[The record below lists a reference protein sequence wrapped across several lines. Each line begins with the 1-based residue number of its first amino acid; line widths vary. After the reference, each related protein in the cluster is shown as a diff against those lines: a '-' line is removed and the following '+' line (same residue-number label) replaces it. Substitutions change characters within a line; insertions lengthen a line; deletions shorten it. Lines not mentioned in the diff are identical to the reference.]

1 MNKLKNLI
9 IVSCITASIMY
20 NPLTISVKA
29 YTDSVVP
36 NTLSDAYNKDNI
48 FTTYGYKGQCTWF
61 TYGRALEKLDVKLP
75 TAFYGNA
82 VEWWYDNA
90 NEKVFSYGEEP
101 KANSI
106 AVWSGGNL
114 GYGHVAF
121 VEKVENDTVYFNE
134 GNFSVRGDYDQK
146 LKSLSKES
154 IKQRGNL
161 YLKGYIYLD
170 EGDKN
175 TSIESPEHTSSIT
188 EQYKYGTPKIT
199 TGSTLNIRL
208 NPSTSSKICG
218 TLKKGDYFSITLKVA
233 DWYKIKFNST
243 TGYVNSEY
251 VTLTNKEPSTTK
263 TSTTKPSTN
272 TPNTTP
278 NKKYGIVVLHSKN
291 SGLNLRNSPS
301 EKGKIINS
309 LPNNTKIQILGTT
322 SGWYKVIYK
331 GLTGYLSSQFIKTL

>member
-9 IVSCITASIMY
+9 IVSCITASIIC
-20 NPLTISVKA
+20 NPITISVKA
-29 YTDSVVP
+29 YTDNLLP
-36 NTLSDAYNKDNI
+36 NTLNDAYNKNNI
-48 FTTYGYKGQCTWF
+48 FTVYGYKGQCTWF
-61 TYGRALEKLDVKLP
+61 TYGRALEKLNVKLP
-75 TAFYGNA
+75 NAFYGNA
-82 VEWWYDNA
+82 VEWWYDNV
-90 NEKVFSYGEEP
+90 NKNVFPYGEEP

-106 AVWSGGNL
+106 VVWSGGNL

-146 LKSLSKES
+146 LKNLSKES
-154 IKQRGNL
+154 MKQRGNL

-170 EGDKN
+170 EADKN
-175 TSIESPEHTSSIT
+175 TSNESPEQASSIT
-188 EQYKYGTPKIT
+188 EKYKYGIPKISN
-199 TGSTLNIRL
+199 GSTLNIRL

-218 TLKKGDYFSITLKVA
+218 TLKKGDTFSILSKVA

-251 VTLTNKEPSTTK
+251 VTLTNKGPAP
-263 TSTTKPSTN
+263 TKPSNN
-272 TPNTTP
+272 TPNTTS
-278 NKKYGIVVLHSKN
+278 NKKYGLVVLRSKN

-309 LPNNTKIQILGTT
+309 IPNNTKIEILGTT
-322 SGWYKVIYK
+322 NGWHKVNYK
-331 GLTGYLSSQFIKTL
+331 GLTGYLSSQFVKAL